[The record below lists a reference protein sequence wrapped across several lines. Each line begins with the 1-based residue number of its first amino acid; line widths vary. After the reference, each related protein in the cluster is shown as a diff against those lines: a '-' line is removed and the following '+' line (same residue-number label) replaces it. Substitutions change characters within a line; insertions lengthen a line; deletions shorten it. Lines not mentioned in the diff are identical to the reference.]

1 MNLDSVQP
9 SEIRVLVGGELCNIE
24 GQPSAEQV
32 KSTVRRSCTYR
43 LILFPAIL

>member
-32 KSTVRRSCTYR
+32 NQLYVALV
-43 LILFPAIL
+43 LID

>member
-24 GQPSAEQV
+24 GQPSAELV
-32 KSTVRRSCTYR
+32 KSKMYMALDFACTS
-43 LILFPAIL
+43 LTDL